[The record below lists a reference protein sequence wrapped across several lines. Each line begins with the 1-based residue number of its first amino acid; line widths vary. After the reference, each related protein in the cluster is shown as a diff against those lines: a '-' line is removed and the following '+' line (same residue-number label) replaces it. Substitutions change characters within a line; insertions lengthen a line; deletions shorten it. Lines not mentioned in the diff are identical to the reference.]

1 MLEEGLSYPLRGDSA
16 LGRFIIGG
24 LLVFFSFLVVPAI
37 PLLGYLTEVL
47 GSAARDE
54 AEPPAF
60 ENWSSLFAIGLKALV
75 VSIVVGV
82 VPVLVLGV
90 SLGSTIAA
98 LAEPNS
104 AGVLAG
110 IGVAGL
116 LASALVFLILY
127 YLLPAT
133 LTNLALGRTIGSAF
147 DVGSLRRTLLSPN
160 YLLAWLVPVVIAIAV
175 NLLTAAL
182 VALTL
187 GLGALLVPFVQFYTN
202 VAIFY
207 MFGRAVGA
215 NLDPSA
221 LRGPPETA

>member
-1 MLEEGLSYPLRGDSA
+1 MLEEGLSYPLRGDSE

-54 AEPPAF
+54 PEPPAF

-82 VPVLVLGV
+82 VPVLGV
-90 SLGSTIAA
+90 SLGSTIVA

-110 IGVAGL
+110 IGVAGS
-116 LASALVFLILY
+116 LASALAFLILY

-147 DVGSLRRTLLSPN
+147 GVGSLRRTLLSPN
-160 YLLAWLVPVVIAIAV
+160 YLLAWLVLVVIALAV

-187 GLGALLVPFVQFYTN
+187 GLGALLVPFVQFYTT